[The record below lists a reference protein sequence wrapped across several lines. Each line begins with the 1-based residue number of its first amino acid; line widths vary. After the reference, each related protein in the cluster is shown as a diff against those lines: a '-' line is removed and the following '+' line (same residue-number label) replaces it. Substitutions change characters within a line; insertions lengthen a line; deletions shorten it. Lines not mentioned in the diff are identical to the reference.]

1 MRLRTL
7 TIAALVLVFAL
18 PGFVQAQDPP
28 PVDEDNMIAV
38 LQEAGEFNTL
48 LSALEA
54 TGLTQPLSIDGPFTL
69 FAPNDAAFE
78 ALPDGAMEQLM
89 QDPEQLQAILAYH
102 IIPGE
107 VSSTELAGMNQVET
121 AFGMPMQVQADDTG
135 VQVDDAQVTSADTDA
150 ANGMIHT
157 IDSVLMPPQN

>member
-1 MRLRTL
+1 MRPRML
-7 TIAALVLVFAL
+7 TIAALVLAFAL
-18 PGFVQAQDPP
+18 PGFAQAQDPP
-28 PVDEDNMIAV
+28 PVDENNMIAV

-69 FAPNDAAFE
+69 FAPTDAAFE
-78 ALPDGAMEQLM
+78 ALPDGTMEQLM

-135 VQVDDAQVTSADTDA
+135 VQVDDAQVTGADTDA

>member
-1 MRLRTL
+1 MRPRTL
-7 TIAALVLVFAL
+7 AVAALVLAFAL
-18 PGFVQAQDPP
+18 PGFVEAQEPP
-28 PVDEDNMIAV
+28 PVDENNMIAV

-69 FAPNDAAFE
+69 FAPTDAAFE
-78 ALPDGAMEQLM
+78 ALPDGTMEQLM

-135 VQVDDAQVTSADTDA
+135 VQVDDAQVTGADTDA

>member
-1 MRLRTL
+1 MRPRTL
-7 TIAALVLVFAL
+7 AVAALVLAFAL
-18 PGFVQAQDPP
+18 PGFVEAQEPP
-28 PVDEDNMIAV
+28 PVDENNMIAV

-69 FAPNDAAFE
+69 FAPTDAAFE
-78 ALPDGAMEQLM
+78 ALPDGTMEQLM
-89 QDPEQLQAILAYH
+89 QDPEQLQGILAYH
-102 IIPGE
+102 IIPGQ
-107 VSSTELAGMNQVET
+107 VTSAELAGMDQVET

-135 VQVDDAQVTSADTDA
+135 VQVDDAQVTDADTDA

-157 IDSVLMPPQN
+157 INSVLMPPQN